1 MCSRELPRWTRLAQI
16 NRESPPSALTSPLAP
31 RPSSA
36 TALQAEAPPS
46 ASAPPALHSERT
58 RHSAATSEAATSSH
72 LVLEGEE
79 GGEGEAPVA
88 TEAEGLRLHL
98 SRRASTG
105 YKGVCL
111 QKGRFR
117 ASCTRDGRSLFLG
130 YFDSAVEAAV
140 AYALAV
146 GEAAAEE
153 GDEEEGGEGEQESEG
168 PVTEAEGLR
177 LHLSSRSSSGYKGVR
192 QATNSDRFEA
202 RYTNSGTRSTN
213 RYLGNFDS
221 AVEAAVAYARAI
233 GEAEDDDEEDEGGE
247 EESEEEEEEGDD
259 PAASWAPKPGSL
271 RYDVL
276 TVLRFTRPRPLS
288 PHAG

>member
-130 YFDSAVEAAV
+130 YFDSAV
-140 AYALAV
+140 
-146 GEAAAEE
+146 
-153 GDEEEGGEGEQESEG
+153 
-168 PVTEAEGLR
+168 
-177 LHLSSRSSSGYKGVR
+177 
-192 QATNSDRFEA
+192 
-202 RYTNSGTRSTN
+202 
-213 RYLGNFDS
+213 
-221 AVEAAVAYARAI
+221 
-233 GEAEDDDEEDEGGE
+233 
-247 EESEEEEEEGDD
+247 
-259 PAASWAPKPGSL
+259 
-271 RYDVL
+271 
-276 TVLRFTRPRPLS
+276 
-288 PHAG
+288 